1 LVVAQLS
8 LSVVLLVAAGLVLKS
23 FQRLTQID
31 LGFRADGVTSFA
43 MPLPP
48 RYNNPAV
55 ATPFVSTLLDQVRAV
70 PGVGATAV
78 SWSLP
83 FEGNSNVDGYVIDG
97 RPVPASGNEDQT
109 FQTAVSPGFFAML
122 QIPLLFGRDFAASD
136 DTTGARVAI
145 VDETIA
151 KRYWTG
157 AEALGKRIRVTGE
170 REWCTIIGVVG
181 HTREADP
188 ASSPPPHMYVSLAQY
203 GGSQLSLAVRTTG
216 DGRGVLPAVR
226 NTIARLEP
234 GTPLDAVKPLTT
246 VVDSSLATR
255 RLTKLLLGAFAVLA
269 VMLASVGIYG
279 VMSLHV
285 ANRTR
290 EFGIRLAVGAEPG
303 RVVRLVLGEGA
314 LLAAAGIVLGVLGAF
329 ATTRWIRSLLFE
341 VSPTDPMVF
350 VGLPLL
356 LGVVAL
362 AACYLP
368 ARRAA
373 RSDPL
378 TALRE

>member
-1 LVVAQLS
+1 
-8 LSVVLLVAAGLVLKS
+8 
-23 FQRLTQID
+23 
-31 LGFRADGVTSFA
+31 
-43 MPLPP
+43 
-48 RYNNPAV
+48 
-55 ATPFVSTLLDQVRAV
+55 
-70 PGVGATAV
+70 
-78 SWSLP
+78 
-83 FEGNSNVDGYVIDG
+83 
-97 RPVPASGNEDQT
+97 
-109 FQTAVSPGFFAML
+109 
-122 QIPLLFGRDFAASD
+122 
-136 DTTGARVAI
+136 
-145 VDETIA
+145 
-151 KRYWTG
+151 
-157 AEALGKRIRVTGE
+157 
-170 REWCTIIGVVG
+170 
-181 HTREADP
+181 
-188 ASSPPPHMYVSLAQY
+188 MYVSLAQY

-226 NTIARLEP
+226 NTIARLDP

-314 LLAAAGIVLGVLGAF
+314 SLAAAGSVLGVVGAF